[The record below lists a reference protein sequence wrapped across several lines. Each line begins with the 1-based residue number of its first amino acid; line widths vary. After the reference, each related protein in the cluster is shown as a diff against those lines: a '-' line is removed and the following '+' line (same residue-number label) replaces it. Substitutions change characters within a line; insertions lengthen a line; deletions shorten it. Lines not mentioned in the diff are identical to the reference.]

1 MFVLLQAQS
10 FNRCCIT
17 PLSSPFSIF
26 FTKESG
32 RQSRSGRGNPD
43 GLCELASHGG
53 LSSGPSASDVSSTVS
68 SSGSSVLQDERLL
81 RIAQQVESL
90 KDTMVKSGEVKNK
103 VGASYTD
110 SKPLTLAKSG
120 PDTSSLSYYNSLLR
134 VPTPQTRKVT
144 DIISH
149 LQGESPMKERKQ
161 LETAKT
167 PTSKPHANA
176 YVLPDHVSWNDPR
189 YQKKALSNLLIFLI
203 VIM

>member
-1 MFVLLQAQS
+1 MFVLLQPQS
-10 FNRCCIT
+10 SNRSSIT
-17 PLSSPFSIF
+17 PLSSPFFIF

-43 GLCELASHGG
+43 GLCDLGG

-103 VGASYTD
+103 VGASYAD

-120 PDTSSLSYYNSLLR
+120 PDTSSLSHNSLLR

-149 LQGESPMKERKQ
+149 LQGGSSTKENKQ
-161 LETAKT
+161 LETTKT
-167 PTSKPHANA
+167 PTSKPHSNA

-189 YQKKALSNLLIFLI
+189 FLKAVSNLLIFLI